1 VADDGIGFDTS
12 AARGGIGLTSMRE
25 RLRLVGGELFIKSSA
40 ETGTEL
46 IAEIKLAT
54 TKAAAART

>member
-1 VADDGIGFDTS
+1 
-12 AARGGIGLTSMRE
+12 LTSMRE

-46 IAEIKLAT
+46 VAEINLAT
-54 TKAAAART
+54 TKVTAARA